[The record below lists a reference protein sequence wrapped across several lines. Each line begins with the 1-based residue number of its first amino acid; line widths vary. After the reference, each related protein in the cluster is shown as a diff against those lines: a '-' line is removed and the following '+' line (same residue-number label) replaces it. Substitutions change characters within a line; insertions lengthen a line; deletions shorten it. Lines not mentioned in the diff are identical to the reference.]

1 MQTPPNASKVV
12 ARPEGDPGRA
22 HDHRSTK
29 TPGGATT
36 AEQKPLDR
44 SVADPTRLV
53 TTITDTLRTLRG
65 QVVTV
70 TVAVVLAE
78 LLRLDVPWMSMVQIG
93 ELVAPPI
100 AMGCVLDDQT
110 INERARNLAVVALY
124 GDR

>member
-22 HDHRSTK
+22 HDHRSRA
-29 TPGGATT
+29 PGGVTT
-36 AEQKPLDR
+36 AEQRLLDR

-53 TTITDTLRTLRG
+53 TTIADTLRTLRG
-65 QVVTV
+65 QVVTT
-70 TVAVVLAE
+70 TVALVLAE
-78 LLRLDVPWMSMVQIG
+78 LLRLDVPWLSMARIG
-93 ELVAPPI
+93 EMVAPPI

-124 GDR
+124 GDL